1 MTLVE
6 LGLKSNNFYLRNTE
20 TRLYK
25 DMNGS
30 MEDEDF
36 MKDLD
41 QDQFNGDYKYLK
53 YMDAFVE
60 CNIKFN

>member
-1 MTLVE
+1 
-6 LGLKSNNFYLRNTE
+6 
-20 TRLYK
+20 
-25 DMNGS
+25 MNGS

-41 QDQFNGDYKYLK
+41 QDQFNGDYKYLQ

-60 CNIKFN
+60 CNIIFN

>member
-1 MTLVE
+1 
-6 LGLKSNNFYLRNTE
+6 
-20 TRLYK
+20 
-25 DMNGS
+25 MNGS

-60 CNIKFN
+60 SNIIFN

>member
-1 MTLVE
+1 
-6 LGLKSNNFYLRNTE
+6 
-20 TRLYK
+20 
-25 DMNGS
+25 

-41 QDQFNGDYKYLK
+41 QDQFNGDYKYLQ

-60 CNIKFN
+60 CQYTMQIVIKVVQLDWIFWPLFRYPYAI